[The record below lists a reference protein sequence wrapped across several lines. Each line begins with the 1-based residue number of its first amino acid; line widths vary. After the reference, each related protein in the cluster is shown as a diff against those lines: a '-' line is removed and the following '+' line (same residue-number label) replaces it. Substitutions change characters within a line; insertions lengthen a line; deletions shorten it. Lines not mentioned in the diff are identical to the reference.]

1 MWKKMSPKL
10 RIQTLVCCLLFGMAT
25 MAVMLVYS
33 ANKMIVIADVAQD
46 AADVQKDG
54 QEDEPADSADA
65 DIKRLLLQEE
75 EDRTN
80 YLCIPLPAGLK
91 AEKIQIENRYME
103 KQLWVFL
110 QDISGSFYETK
121 AVSGNLSQV
130 AFGALE
136 YQSQGICLK
145 FELTDVY
152 EYKSILENDFL
163 YIEFVAPREIYDKIV
178 VIDAGHGG
186 EDHGWESGELTE
198 KEIALDIVKKLK
210 EKLDGTQIKVYYT
223 RMGDENPTEAER
235 IYLANTV
242 KADMFISIHLNFN
255 EKDSDLYGTET
266 FYNASFFIPGFGSVE
281 LADTLE
287 REVVTGI
294 SGKGNGLFEAEPE
307 CFSLQNALVPAAL
320 LKAGYLSN
328 KQEAVL
334 LGREDYRQ
342 RIADG
347 IYQAILKAYE

>member
-1 MWKKMSPKL
+1 MSPKL
-10 RIQTLVCCLLFGMAT
+10 RIQTLICCLLFGIST
-25 MAVMLVYS
+25 MTVMLFYS

-46 AADVQKDG
+46 AADTQKDG
-54 QEDEPADSADA
+54 QEEEPADSVGRDV
-65 DIKRLLLQEE
+65 KRLLLQEE

-110 QDISGSFYETK
+110 QDIPGNFYETK

-130 AFGALE
+130 VSGALE
-136 YQSQGICLK
+136 YQNQRICLK
-145 FELTDVY
+145 FELADVY

-186 EDHGWESGELTE
+186 EDYGWKAGELTE

-210 EKLDGTQIKVYYT
+210 EKLDGTHIKVYYT

-235 IYLANTV
+235 IYLANAV
-242 KADMFISIHLNFN
+242 KADMFISIHMNYN

-266 FYNASFFIPGFGSVE
+266 YYNASFFIPGFGSVE

-307 CFSLQNALVPAAL
+307 CFTLQNALVPAAL

-342 RIADG
+342 RIAEG
-347 IYQAILKAYE
+347 IYQAVLKAYE

>member
-1 MWKKMSPKL
+1 MSPKL
-10 RIQTLVCCLLFGMAT
+10 RIQTLVCCLFFGIST

-46 AADVQKDG
+46 AADAQKDG
-54 QEDEPADSADA
+54 QEEEPADSAGTDV
-65 DIKRLLLQEE
+65 KRLLLLEE

-110 QDISGSFYETK
+110 QDIPGNFYETR
-121 AVSGNLSQV
+121 AVSGNFSQV
-130 AFGALE
+130 ASGALE
-136 YQSQGICLK
+136 YKSQGICLK

-186 EDHGWESGELTE
+186 EDRGWENGELTE

-242 KADMFISIHLNFN
+242 KADMFISIHVNFD
-255 EKDSDLYGTET
+255 KDSDLYGTET

-294 SGKGNGLFEAEPE
+294 SGKGNGIFEAEAE
-307 CFSLQNALVPAAL
+307 CFSLQNASVPAAL

-328 KQEAVL
+328 KQEALL